1 MDTTTFIILLSAAII
16 LLLLI
21 IVGILVWLNYRKDC
35 VINDK
40 NQAIVREV
48 RRNQTIIDKAV
59 QNGVSRAALL

>member
-1 MDTTTFIILLSAAII
+1 M
-16 LLLLI
+16 
-21 IVGILVWLNYRKDC
+21 WLNYRKDC